1 VLQLVSIKRLQGRGF
16 SLAEI
21 QARLL
26 HASDQD
32 LSRLAQLRKNVESHV
47 AEPKRSTSPTELSDS
62 RNAARREPTF
72 WKSRPTAA
80 DMPPA
85 AGPASSAPVLL
96 GVPLD
101 AAASLLV
108 QAARP
113 LDEEDL
119 SALRA
124 AAQPLLEVLRQR
136 RLLS

>member
-21 QARLL
+21 QTRLL

-32 LSRLAQLRKNVESHV
+32 LSRLAQLRKNFEPQV

-62 RNAARREPTF
+62 RNAGRREPAF

-85 AGPASSAPVLL
+85 AGPAAVLL